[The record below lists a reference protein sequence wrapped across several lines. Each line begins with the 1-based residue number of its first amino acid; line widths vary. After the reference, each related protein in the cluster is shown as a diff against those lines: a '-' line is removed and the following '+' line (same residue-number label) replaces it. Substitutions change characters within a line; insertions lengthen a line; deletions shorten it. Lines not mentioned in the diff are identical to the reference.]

1 MCRADDIERA
11 TIWDENERTAAV
23 EHKCCECYRIIRV
36 GERYR
41 DLRTLHEG
49 RWSRDRTCRHCLA
62 ASGWLVAMC
71 GAYVLREVYEEL
83 EEHWNEGYKSVPFA
97 RLIAGM
103 RRKWHGGRD
112 PVPTG
117 MREMAESMMQR
128 AVR

>member
-1 MCRADDIERA
+1 MLRVLPDHPGWGAVPGSPD
-11 TIWDENERTAAV
+11 AARGTL
-23 EHKCCECYRIIRV
+23 EPRP
-36 GERYR
+36 
-41 DLRTLHEG
+41 DLPALPG
-49 RWSRDRTCRHCLA
+49 GLGLA
-62 ASGWLVAMC
+62 RGDVRR
-71 GAYVLREVYEEL
+71 AYVLREVYEEL